1 MLSQLN
7 GIIYGT
13 TQIMQVVIFIAGCY
27 FFGISI
33 FGWIKRRET
42 SPKEYVPK
50 KVCFDRCRP

>member
-33 FGWIKRRET
+33 FGWIKRRENQ
-42 SPKEYVPK
+42 P
-50 KVCFDRCRP
+50 